1 MLLKKFTTGYV
12 TQVFDTDKREF
23 ISQDFTAAN
32 GEVDYEDEDGNA
44 IGCDSFLDKGG
55 DEVYLPFEMKQ
66 PYGATDE
73 SEMDLPANNQEE
85 LVNNLIGVAWPVLD
99 ANGGD
104 KGAVRDAFDNAVDS
118 WEPAPQE

>member
-44 IGCDSFLDKGG
+44 IGCVLDKGG

-66 PYGATDE
+66 P
-73 SEMDLPANNQEE
+73 
-85 LVNNLIGVAWPVLD
+85 
-99 ANGGD
+99 NGSPD
-104 KGAVRDAFDNAVDS
+104 QSIN
-118 WEPAPQE
+118 